1 MGYWNWY
8 VYSIYKLVVIVY
20 KEGDDRILFIFKRNS
35 LYNFKYVWI
44 LIKYNLSFLY
54 LKKNMLFFYKGK
66 FFIIVYI

>member
-20 KEGDDRILFIFKRNS
+20 KEGDDRILFKFKRNS

>member
-54 LKKNMLFFYKGK
+54 LKKKYVIFL
-66 FFIIVYI
+66 

>member
-54 LKKNMLFFYKGK
+54 LKKICY
-66 FFIIVYI
+66 FFIRGNFL

>member
-44 LIKYNLSFLY
+44 LIKYNLSFL
-54 LKKNMLFFYKGK
+54 F
-66 FFIIVYI
+66 